1 MGEQLNL
8 KQQVQWWYINCNQQ
22 LGNAAIQSSIA
33 SNDLDAIAAI
43 ATQMCT
49 LLLWWLRCAV
59 VLSLLLALFHP
70 GTVVLCK
77 LCDINSSQWLMDR
90 LCSPDSRGAVYVL
103 SLSSYAQQYSAVD
116 YLQARLLT
124 SWLLCSACYGL
135 PVLPGDSEGAAKLQP
150 LGTAGLPPTG
160 Q

>member
-8 KQQVQWWYINCNQQ
+8 KQQVQWPYINCNQQ

-49 LLLWWLRCAV
+49 LLLWWLQCAV

-70 GTVVLCK
+70 GTVLYK
-77 LCDINSSQWLMDR
+77 LCDITSSLWLMAR
-90 LCSPDSRGAVYVL
+90 LCSPDSGGAVYVL
-103 SLSSYAQQYSAVD
+103 SVEQLRTAVF
-116 YLQARLLT
+116 
-124 SWLLCSACYGL
+124 SG
-135 PVLPGDSEGAAKLQP
+135 
-150 LGTAGLPPTG
+150 
-160 Q
+160 